1 MRKKNRSR
9 SKISRLPPEIRNA
22 VDEMVKAAADFTYAD
37 IKEYLAGQGVDI
49 SISAIG
55 AYAQNL
61 SADLEAIRVAQENF
75 KVLVR
80 EAEKVP
86 ELEYSEVIN
95 RVAAQRMLQAIVAKP
110 QDEWDDVRLDKLLK
124 EMNGMTRAVA
134 YKQRIEV
141 QNRSDTEA
149 ALAELKA
156 EFFSALGVEHPE
168 LYRQLVQVLEKQQK
182 EAAL

>member
-22 VDEMVKAAADFTYAD
+22 VDEMVKAASDFTYAD

-141 QNRSDTEA
+141 QNRSDTDA

-156 EFFSALGVEHPE
+156 EFFSALGAEHPE